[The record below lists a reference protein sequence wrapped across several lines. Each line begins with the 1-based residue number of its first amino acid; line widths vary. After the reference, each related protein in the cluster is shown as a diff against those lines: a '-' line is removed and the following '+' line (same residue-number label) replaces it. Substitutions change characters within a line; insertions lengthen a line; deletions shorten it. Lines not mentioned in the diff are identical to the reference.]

1 MEITLGIGNRVQ
13 TVNIPDENITD
24 ILLPNKIS
32 LEQNEEEEIKNA
44 LANPIGT
51 PLLREIVKPGQKIA
65 IITSDITRPMPTSK
79 VMPAILDE
87 LYEAGVRKEDIT
99 LVFALGSHRKHSEE
113 EKRKLAGE
121 RAYSE
126 ITCIDSDQNDC
137 IHMGVT
143 SRGTPVDIFA
153 PVAKADIRICLGNIE
168 YHYFAGYSG
177 GGKAIMPGVSSR
189 AAIQSNHSM
198 MVKDEACAGRLDN
211 NPVREDIEEAASICG
226 VDFILN
232 VVLSEHKK
240 IIRAFAGDMIKAH
253 RAGCKF
259 IDEIYLKKISS
270 CADIVLVSQGGAPKD
285 LNLYQTQK
293 ALDNAKHAVRKGG
306 IIILV
311 GSCKEGLGE
320 QTFEEWIL
328 GAEKPEHLINRIKT
342 EFKLGG
348 HKAAAIAMVLKN
360 ADIYLV
366 SDMDPSLVKKIFMEP
381 FSSIQ
386 DALDTAIRKLG
397 KDSKILVMPYGGST
411 LPQVSNNNE

>member
-226 VDFILN
+226 
-232 VVLSEHKK
+232 
-240 IIRAFAGDMIKAH
+240 
-253 RAGCKF
+253 
-259 IDEIYLKKISS
+259 
-270 CADIVLVSQGGAPKD
+270 
-285 LNLYQTQK
+285 
-293 ALDNAKHAVRKGG
+293 
-306 IIILV
+306 
-311 GSCKEGLGE
+311 
-320 QTFEEWIL
+320 
-328 GAEKPEHLINRIKT
+328 
-342 EFKLGG
+342 
-348 HKAAAIAMVLKN
+348 
-360 ADIYLV
+360 
-366 SDMDPSLVKKIFMEP
+366 
-381 FSSIQ
+381 
-386 DALDTAIRKLG
+386 
-397 KDSKILVMPYGGST
+397 
-411 LPQVSNNNE
+411 